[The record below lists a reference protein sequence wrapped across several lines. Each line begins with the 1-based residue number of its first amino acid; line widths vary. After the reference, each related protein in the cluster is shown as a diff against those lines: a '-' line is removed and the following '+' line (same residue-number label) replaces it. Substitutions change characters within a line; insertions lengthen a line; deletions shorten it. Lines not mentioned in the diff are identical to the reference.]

1 MSLVPQN
8 ITSLAEDDTIGAGK
22 NIVAGASV
30 SITKSGGGMASI
42 YSDAA
47 GTTPISLPT
56 VTDSSGELLFY
67 IESGSYIYTIAG
79 SAYPVFVGDK
89 NQVVTVETF
98 SALATTAATTAGM
111 VVYVK
116 QHTSGGLG
124 GGHFQDMSGTVTN
137 DGGTLINNTVT
148 AGRHWKRIN
157 YPELFVEDF
166 GAIGNGATDDSAA
179 FLAMAAATGGSIR
192 FRVKAYLI
200 NQLTLPDYTT
210 VKIIGSC
217 MPSKNLALT
226 QLIDGSILIG
236 GIASRSTYLHLEK
249 FGLDNG
255 SARALVGI
263 PDGGVFNALT
273 GANAASVF
281 VDSVSVMGPTAAG
294 TTHGLLLQG
303 HESGKVNNVY
313 CASHQY
319 GLVIKGRNMQITNV
333 DGDDCRTALLYP
345 KSDVP
350 AFAAS
355 VGDATA
361 NKFNISGVSH
371 RAAISNTTAA
381 AVYLHASTAAF
392 AEANVVNVFQDYGE
406 CALKIQ
412 GGGLIS
418 DQTISGVNA
427 SNISATRSTYTV
439 MANGYTYDW
448 SLNNITANNNST
460 GRAIYSDT
468 NAFGWNVN
476 GVKIVVS
483 DPSII
488 GTVAMHLYG
497 KGSWDNV
504 AIRNPFSTMTVNVG
518 AGILANVRCG
528 KISGNGRNLFDE
540 NLAGINGAVAGAD
553 VPIIRVMPNSVLK
566 LSGRFNLTASVN
578 KFFCN
583 LPVNTGKQQV
593 FACGGIDSLG
603 NYVTVAVR
611 LNDFQL
617 SIEPSLPVG
626 FQQID
631 LSGLSINL

>member
-8 ITSLAEDDTIGAGK
+8 ITSIAEDDTIGAGK
-22 NIVAGASV
+22 NIVAGAAV

-47 GTTPISLPT
+47 GTTPITLPT
-56 VTDSSGELLFY
+56 VTDPSGELSFY
-67 IESGSYIYTIAG
+67 IASGSYVYTIAG
-79 SAYPVFVGDK
+79 APYPVFVGSKDE
-89 NQVVTVETF
+89 VTTVETF
-98 SALATTAATTAGM
+98 AALATTPATTAGM

-116 QHTSGGLG
+116 QHTSGGIG
-124 GGHFQDMSGTVTN
+124 GGHFQDASGTITN

-148 AGRHWKRIN
+148 AGRHWRRIN
-157 YPELFVEDF
+157 YPELFVDDF
-166 GAIGNGATDDSAA
+166 GAIGNGTTDDSAA
-179 FLAMAAATGGSIR
+179 FLLMAAATGGAIC
-192 FRVKAYLI
+192 VKDKAYLI
-200 NQLTLPDYTT
+200 NQLNLPDYTS
-210 VKIIGSC
+210 VKIVGDS
-217 MPSKNLALT
+217 MPSKNSALT
-226 QLIDGSILIG
+226 QLVDGSILIG

-263 PDGGVFNALT
+263 TDGGVFNALT
-273 GANAASVF
+273 GSNATSVF
-281 VDSVSVMGPTAAG
+281 ADSISVMGPTSAG
-294 TTHGLLLQG
+294 TTHGFLLQG

-313 CASHQY
+313 CGKHQF
-319 GLVIKGRNMQITNV
+319 GIVIKGRNMQVTNI

-345 KSDVP
+345 KSDIP
-350 AFAAS
+350 AVGGN

-361 NKFNISGVSH
+361 NKFTISGVSH
-371 RAAISNTTAA
+371 RAAITNTTAA

-392 AEANVVNVFQDYGE
+392 AEANAVNVFQDYGE
-406 CALKIQ
+406 CALKLQ

-418 DQTISGVNA
+418 DPTISGVNA

-468 NAFGWNVN
+468 TAFGWNVN
-476 GVKIVVS
+476 GVKVVVS
-483 DPSII
+483 DAAIVS
-488 GTVAMHLYG
+488 TVAMHFYG
-497 KGSWDNV
+497 QGAWDNI
-504 AIRNPFSTMTVNVG
+504 AIRNPFNTMTVNVG
-518 AGILANVRCG
+518 AGIFANVRCG

-540 NLAGINGAVAGAD
+540 NLVGINGAVAGAD
-553 VPIIRVMPNSVLK
+553 APIIRIMPNSVLK
-566 LSGRFNLTASVN
+566 LSGRFNLTASAN

-603 NYVTVAVR
+603 DYVTVAVR